1 MDITLHSSSVA
12 YRPVFEAMAEMLTE
26 VGIRTTPR
34 MWDPG
39 PAWNKFLQAE
49 GKATQGMYGT
59 WGNYSVFDAD
69 AVLHPLYH
77 NEPGGWIGKWYA
89 RVEGLDKLIDE
100 ARSTVDQPK
109 RKRTLLAD
117 PADDPRGGAEHLPVD
132 AVRHPRHLEE
142 GAVRGRGRRVA
153 LALRR
158 QAGRP
163 GSPEGARVA

>member
-1 MDITLHSSSVA
+1 
-12 YRPVFEAMAEMLTE
+12 MLTE
-26 VGIRTTPR
+26 VGIRATPK

-39 PAWNKFLQAE
+39 PAWNKFSQAE
-49 GKATQGMYGT
+49 GKGTHGIYGT

-77 NEPGGWIGKWYA
+77 TEPGGWYGKWYA
-89 RVEGLDKLIDE
+89 RVEGLDELIDE

-109 RKRTLLAD
+109 RKRTYSQIQQMIREEA
-117 PADDPRGGAEHLPVD
+117 PSRLPVD

-142 GAVRGRGRRVA
+142 GAVRGPSRRVA

-158 QAGRP
+158 QAGGGP
-163 GSPEGARVA
+163 VGGATLSLW